1 MLSRKRFLLA
11 ALSLLCAGSLMAQND
26 FGVWTSVSAE
36 KSFGK
41 NFSIDAGVEN
51 RLQENATKPLRWD
64 FGLGASYKVRKFLKL
79 GAGYTYIRG
88 RNLQEVKPRYKN
100 DGVTIKGY
108 NVDHEFWRNKHR
120 LYFDVTGKVTW
131 GRFTFSLRER
141 YLYTHYN
148 KAECLR
154 DKYKT
159 PIQPGYVG
167 DTTYINGIELMK
179 YEQTTDQKK
188 AKDKHALRSRLQVE
202 YNIKGLPLNPY
213 ASYEV
218 TNDLGNQLRY
228 DKSRV
233 CAGLEWKVTKKHI
246 LDFGYLYQTESDNDE
261 GNSNIHAIKVGYT
274 FKF

>member
-11 ALSLLCAGSLMAQND
+11 ALSVLCATNLLAQDD

-41 NFSIDAGVEN
+41 KFSIDAGVEN
-51 RLQENATKPLRWD
+51 RLQENATKALRWD
-64 FGLGASYKVRKFLKL
+64 FGLGASYKVTKFLKL

-88 RNLQEVKPRYKN
+88 RNLQEVKPRYKK
-100 DGVTIKGY
+100 DGVTVNGY

-120 LYFDVTGKVTW
+120 LYFDVTGKVAW

-154 DKYKT
+154 DKYRT
-159 PIQPGYVG
+159 LLQDGYTG
-167 DTTYINGIELMK
+167 DTYIYNGTEFME

-218 TNDLGNQLRY
+218 TNDLGDKLRY

-233 CAGLEWKVTKKHI
+233 CAGIEWKVTKKHI
-246 LDFGYLYQTESDNDE
+246 LDFGYIYQTESDNDE
-261 GNSNIHAIKVGYT
+261 GNNNIHAIKVGYT

>member
-1 MLSRKRFLLA
+1 MLSRKRILLA

-36 KSFGK
+36 KAFSK
-41 NFSIDAGVEN
+41 KFSIDAGAEL
-51 RLQENATKPLRWD
+51 RLQENATQPMRWD
-64 FGLGASYKVRKFLKL
+64 FGLGASYKVTKFLKL
-79 GAGYTYIRG
+79 GAGYTFIHG

-100 DGVTIKGY
+100 DGVTVNGY
-108 NVDHEFWRNKHR
+108 NVDHGFWRNKHR
-120 LYFDVTGKVTW
+120 LFFDVTGKAAW

-148 KAECLR
+148 EAECLR
-154 DKYKT
+154 DKYRT
-159 PIQPGYVG
+159 LVQPGYTG
-167 DTTYINGIELMK
+167 DTYIYNGTEFME
-179 YEQTTDQKK
+179 YEQTTDSKK

-218 TNDLGNQLRY
+218 TNDLGDKLRY

-233 CAGLEWKVTKKHI
+233 CAGVEWKVTKKHI
-246 LDFGYLYQTESDNDE
+246 LDVGYLFQSESDNDE
-261 GNSNIHAIKVGYT
+261 GNGNIHAIKVGYT

>member
-11 ALSLLCAGSLMAQND
+11 ALSLLCTGSLMAQND

-88 RNLQEVKPRYKN
+88 RNLQEVKPRYQN

-120 LYFDVTGKVTW
+120 LYFDVTGKVTR

-202 YNIKGLPLNPY
+202 YNIKGLPLDPY
-213 ASYEV
+213 ASAEYGCGLSYT
-218 TNDLGNQLRY
+218 TN
-228 DKSRV
+228 KWKFT
-233 CAGLEWKVTKKHI
+233 AGTDYKINK
-246 LDFGYLYQTESDNDE
+246 Q
-261 GNSNIHAIKVGYT
+261 NIKNGFKNIIKVKLIYGVMWVLLYIT
-274 FKF
+274 QRLNALMDI

>member
-36 KSFGK
+36 KAFSK
-41 NFSIDAGVEN
+41 KFSIDAGAEL
-51 RLQENATKPLRWD
+51 RLQENATQPMRWD
-64 FGLGASYKVRKFLKL
+64 FGLGASYKVTKFLKL
-79 GAGYTYIRG
+79 GAGYTFIHG

-100 DGVTIKGY
+100 DGVTVNGY
-108 NVDHEFWRNKHR
+108 NVDHGFWRNKHR
-120 LYFDVTGKVTW
+120 LFFDVTGKAAW

-148 KAECLR
+148 EAECLR
-154 DKYKT
+154 DKYRT
-159 PIQPGYVG
+159 RVQPGYTG
-167 DTTYINGIELMK
+167 DTYIYNGTEFME
-179 YEQTTDQKK
+179 YEQTTDSKK

-233 CAGLEWKVTKKHI
+233 CAGVEWKVTKKHI
-246 LDFGYLYQTESDNDE
+246 LDVGYLFQSESDNDE
-261 GNSNIHAIKVGYT
+261 GNGNIHAIKVGYT

>member
-11 ALSLLCAGSLMAQND
+11 ALSVLCATTLLAQDD

-41 NFSIDAGVEN
+41 KFSIDAGVEN
-51 RLQENATKPLRWD
+51 RLQVNATKPLRWD
-64 FGLGASYKVRKFLKL
+64 FGFGASYKVTKFLKL

-88 RNLQEVKPRYKN
+88 RNLQEVKPDYKK
-100 DGVTIKGY
+100 DGVTFKGY
-108 NVDHEFWRNKHR
+108 KVDHEFWRNKHR
-120 LYFDVTGKVTW
+120 LYFDVTGKVAC

-154 DKYKT
+154 DKYET
-159 PIQPGYVG
+159 PKQPGFSG
-167 DTTYINGIELMK
+167 TTYIYNDIEFME
-179 YEQTTDQKK
+179 YEQTIDQKK
-188 AKDKHALRSRLQVE
+188 AKDKHALRSRLQVA

-218 TNDLGNQLRY
+218 TNDLGDKLRY

-233 CAGLEWKVTKKHI
+233 CAGIEWKVTKKHI
-246 LDFGYLYQTESDNDE
+246 LDFGYIYQTESDNDE
-261 GNSNIHAIKVGYT
+261 GNNNIHAIKVGYT

>member
-36 KSFGK
+36 KAFSK
-41 NFSIDAGVEN
+41 KFSIDAGAEL
-51 RLQENATKPLRWD
+51 RLQDNATQPMRWD
-64 FGLGASYKVRKFLKL
+64 FGLGASYKVTKYLKL
-79 GAGYTYIRG
+79 GAGYTFIHG
-88 RNLQEVKPRYKN
+88 HNTKEVKPRYKN
-100 DGVTIKGY
+100 DGVTVNGY
-108 NVDHEFWRNKHR
+108 NVDHGFWRNKHR
-120 LYFDVTGKVTW
+120 LYFDVTGKVAW

-154 DKYKT
+154 DKYRSLL
-159 PIQPGYVG
+159 QDGYTG
-167 DTTYINGIELMK
+167 DTYIYNGTEFME

-188 AKDKHALRSRLQVE
+188 AKDKHALRSRLQVA

-218 TNDLGNQLRY
+218 TNDLGDKLRY

-233 CAGLEWKVTKKHI
+233 CAGIEWKVTKQHI
-246 LDFGYLYQTESDNDE
+246 LDLGYIYQTESDEDE

>member
-11 ALSLLCAGSLMAQND
+11 ALSVLCATNLLAQDD

-41 NFSIDAGVEN
+41 KFSIDAGVEN
-51 RLQENATKPLRWD
+51 RLQENATKALRWD
-64 FGLGASYKVRKFLKL
+64 FGLGASYKVTKFLKL

-88 RNLQEVKPRYKN
+88 RNLQEVKPRYKK
-100 DGVTIKGY
+100 DGVTVNGY

-120 LYFDVTGKVTW
+120 LYFDVTGKVAW
-131 GRFTFSLRER
+131 GRFTFCLRER

-154 DKYKT
+154 DKYRSLL
-159 PIQPGYVG
+159 QDGYTG
-167 DTTYINGIELMK
+167 DTYIYNGTEFME

-202 YNIKGLPLNPY
+202 
-213 ASYEV
+213 
-218 TNDLGNQLRY
+218 
-228 DKSRV
+228 
-233 CAGLEWKVTKKHI
+233 
-246 LDFGYLYQTESDNDE
+246 
-261 GNSNIHAIKVGYT
+261 
-274 FKF
+274 